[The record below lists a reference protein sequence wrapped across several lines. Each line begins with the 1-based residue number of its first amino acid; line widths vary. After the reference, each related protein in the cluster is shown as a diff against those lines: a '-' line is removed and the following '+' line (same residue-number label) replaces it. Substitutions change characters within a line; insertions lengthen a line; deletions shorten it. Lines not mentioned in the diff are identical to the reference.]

1 MTFPENATS
10 TISYHPNVGGTD
22 YVPPTLCPRSAN
34 APASVAANVERTG
47 KLRGVFMAGRR
58 LIGHGTG
65 IARKTPARVR
75 LP

>member
-10 TISYHPNVGGTD
+10 TIPYHPNVGGTD

-47 KLRGVFMAGRR
+47 RPRSRLLNAGRAASHILQNR
-58 LIGHGTG
+58 PIWGGC
-65 IARKTPARVR
+65 A
-75 LP
+75 